1 MRVKIKVGD
10 KEPKEVTPE
19 NHELFNKAEEIMTVL
34 LADNKQAPFMG
45 MQELGNLI
53 DYIEE
58 TYGLE
63 KKEK

>member
-1 MRVKIKVGD
+1 MDKIKVGD

-19 NHELFNKAEEIMTVL
+19 NHELFEKAEKIMTEVD
-34 LADNKQAPFMG
+34 DNKSGVFMG
-45 MQELGNLI
+45 MQELSKLI